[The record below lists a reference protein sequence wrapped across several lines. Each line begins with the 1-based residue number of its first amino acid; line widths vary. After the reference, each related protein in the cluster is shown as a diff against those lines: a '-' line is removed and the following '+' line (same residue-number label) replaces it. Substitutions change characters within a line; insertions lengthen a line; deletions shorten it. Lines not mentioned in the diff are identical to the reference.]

1 MQQLSRP
8 YQIALGA
15 LLVFALA
22 DLKLQPNGGRGLTLL
37 DLDAKD
43 ALVSVAAFS
52 GGLRLLGSGRGGKPK
67 EELLK
72 AAALEPYAGK
82 RARKGKVVVGM
93 KAQRAVA
100 ALPRRRQ
107 APKAS
112 QCPSETTRTSPST
125 TAIAV

>member
-1 MQQLSRP
+1 MPGEKPLPPSVADGHDKVACVSLAGR
-8 YQIALGA
+8 

-82 RARKGKVVVGM
+82 RARKGKVVGGM

-100 ALPRRRQ
+100 AD
-107 APKAS
+107 
-112 QCPSETTRTSPST
+112 
-125 TAIAV
+125 